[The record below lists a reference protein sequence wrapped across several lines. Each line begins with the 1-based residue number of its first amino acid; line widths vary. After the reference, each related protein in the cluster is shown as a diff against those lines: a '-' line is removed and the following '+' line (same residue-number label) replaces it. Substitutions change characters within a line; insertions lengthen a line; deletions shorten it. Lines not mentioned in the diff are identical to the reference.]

1 MEVIVELWL
10 VAKLKGKE
18 ERRVGRMGGRW
29 EGREGGRH
37 REEEE
42 QHKGREVR
50 KAQNELHVH
59 VYSVPDM
66 YMYMLVCTCMYVR
79 QCITYAPSH
88 VHVHG
93 VGAMCTACSIVHG
106 VPDLFPSA
114 EHSVHVHGHSFTCT
128 AMNK

>member
-1 MEVIVELWL
+1 MGTSVISLCGGSHCRAGAGGQTAASPGQGGGGEGGRDGWRR
-10 VAKLKGKE
+10 
-18 ERRVGRMGGRW
+18 ERREGRMGGRW

-66 YMYMLVCTCMYVR
+66 YMYMLCQQCALHMLPVHDQSRTCICLLNKGSKAKSEGR
-79 QCITYAPSH
+79 Q
-88 VHVHG
+88 
-93 VGAMCTACSIVHG
+93 
-106 VPDLFPSA
+106 
-114 EHSVHVHGHSFTCT
+114 
-128 AMNK
+128 